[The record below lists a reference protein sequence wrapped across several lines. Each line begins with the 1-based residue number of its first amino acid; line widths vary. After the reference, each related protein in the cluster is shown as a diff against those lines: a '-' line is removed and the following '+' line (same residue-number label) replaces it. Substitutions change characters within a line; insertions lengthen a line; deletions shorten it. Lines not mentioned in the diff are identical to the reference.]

1 MSFKYLPYDCKV
13 CWKKARETCN
23 RVYQS
28 WYWPYLMLIPTLL
41 QYQDHQPIK
50 SLKNWNVNNDT
61 NILQSECGVIL
72 YMANTV
78 EPRLSGPRLTGLFD
92 YPDFFSG
99 PVFFMNINKL

>member
-61 NILQSECGVIL
+61 DILQSECGVIL
-72 YMANTV
+72 YMANTTLV
-78 EPRLSGPRLTGLFD
+78 NPYPNPLSLSPGP
-92 YPDFFSG
+92 G
-99 PVFFMNINKL
+99 PVA